1 MQKMKKAYK
10 IFDKIKRHLKKG
22 YVKFYL
28 LIRLSH
34 LFHFA
39 SIITVIII
47 YK

>member
-34 LFHFA
+34 FILLL
-39 SIITVIII
+39 SLVIII